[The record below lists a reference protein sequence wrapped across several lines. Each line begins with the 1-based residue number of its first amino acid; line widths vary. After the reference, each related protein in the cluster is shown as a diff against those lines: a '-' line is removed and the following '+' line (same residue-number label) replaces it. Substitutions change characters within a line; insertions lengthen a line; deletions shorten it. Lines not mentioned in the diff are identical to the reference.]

1 MTNKPLALVT
11 GGAGFVGSHM
21 VDLLLSRGYAVR
33 VIDDFSTGSMENLAQ
48 HKNNGDLDVF
58 QRDIRRLKPESRLF
72 ADVQYVFHV
81 AGIGAIVPSIENPAE
96 YMSVNVQGTVRVLEC
111 ARRAM
116 VKKFVYAASSSCY
129 GITPAVLTSESRFA
143 SPQYPYALSKYL
155 GEQTTLHWH
164 QVYGLPVNSMRIFNA
179 YGRRARTTDAYGAV
193 FGVFLRQKLAGQPLT
208 IVGAGE
214 QSRDFVHVTD
224 VADAFLRAAET
235 QRTGDIWN
243 VGAGNPR
250 TINYLAGLIGGLTV
264 HVPERPGEPDATW
277 ADISKAKRDLGW
289 RPRIRFED
297 GVAEM
302 LHHIEDWRDAPL
314 WTPESIESAT
324 KPWFEA
330 LAR

>member
-11 GGAGFVGSHM
+11 GGAGFIGSHM

-33 VIDDFSTGSMENLAQ
+33 VIDDFSTGRSENLAQ

-72 ADVQYVFHV
+72 ADVQYVFHF
-81 AGIGAIVPSIENPAE
+81 AGIGAIVPSIENPTE

-129 GITPAVLTSESRFA
+129 GIARVFPTQEHDPCV
-143 SPQYPYALSKYL
+143 PQYPYALSKYL
-155 GEQTTLHWH
+155 GEQTALHWH
-164 QVYGLPVNSMRIFNA
+164 EVYGLPVNSIRIFNA
-179 YGRRARTTDAYGAV
+179 YGPRARTAGAYGAV
-193 FGVFLRQKLAGQPLT
+193 FGVFLRQKLAGKPLT
-208 IVGAGE
+208 IVGDGT
-214 QSRDFVHVTD
+214 QKRDFVHVTD
-224 VADAFLRAAET
+224 VANAFLRAGET
-235 QRTGDIWN
+235 TRSGRIWN
-243 VGAGNPR
+243 VGGGWAKSVNH
-250 TINYLAGLIGGLTV
+250 LARLIGSDTTNL
-264 HVPERPGEPDATW
+264 PARPGEPHVTW
-277 ADISKAKRDLGW
+277 ADTTEIECDLGW
-289 RPRIRFED
+289 EPRIRFED

-302 LHHIEDWRDAPL
+302 LQHIEDWRDAPL